1 MTHSTSQ
8 SQSTKKVKTDAQIK
22 TDVLSELQYE
32 PGVKVTDIGVLVKDG
47 IVTLNGSTASH
58 GDKWHAVR
66 AAKRVAGVK
75 GIADEIDVTLSEHHR
90 RTDAEIAAAAV
101 HQLEWSTTIPKGT
114 TQVTVRDGWVT
125 LEGAVEW
132 WYQKNAAED
141 VLQYMVG
148 VKGIRNQI
156 TIKPLISATDVKQAI
171 NAAFDRSAM
180 LDARKI
186 SVETAGSTVTISGK
200 VANSAERDEAERV
213 AWAAPGV
220 ISVVNKITL
229 EWGWGMFV

>member
-1 MTHSTSQ
+1 M
-8 SQSTKKVKTDAQIK
+8 
-22 TDVLSELQYE
+22 LSELQYE
-32 PGVKVTDIGVLVKDG
+32 PAIKVTDIGVLVKDG
-47 IVTLNGSTASH
+47 IVTLNGSMASH
-58 GDKWHAVR
+58 GQKWHAVR

-75 GIADEIDVTLSEHHR
+75 GIADEIKIILSEPHR
-90 RTDAEIAAAAV
+90 RTDAEIAEAAV
-101 HQLEWSTTIPKGT
+101 HQLEWSTTIPAGT
-114 TQVTVRDGWVT
+114 TTVTVRDGLVT

-156 TIKPLISATDVKQAI
+156 TIKPLISSVNIEQAI
-171 NAAFDRSAM
+171 RAAFDRHAM

-186 SVETAGSTVTISGK
+186 EVQTYGSKVTLMGK
-200 VANSAERDEAERV
+200 VANSTERDEAERV

-220 ISVVNKITL
+220 LSVDNQIKL
-229 EWGWGMFV
+229 EWSWAMFI

>member
-1 MTHSTSQ
+1 MTAALPLTAIP
-8 SQSTKKVKTDAQIK
+8 KKVKSDLQIK

-32 PGVKVTDIGVLVKDG
+32 PAVKVTNIGVLVKEG
-47 IVTLNGSTASH
+47 IVTLHGSTASH
-58 GDKWHAVR
+58 GEKWHAVQ

-75 GIADEIDVTLSEHHR
+75 GIADEITVVLSEPHR
-90 RTDAEIAAAAV
+90 RTDADIATAAV
-101 HQLEWSTTIPKGT
+101 HQLEWSTTIPMGT
-114 TQVTVRDGWVT
+114 TRVTVREGWVT
-125 LEGAVEW
+125 LEGDVEW

-141 VLQYMVG
+141 VLQYMIG
-148 VKGIRNQI
+148 VKGIRNLI
-156 TIKPLISATDVKQAI
+156 NIRPLISAVDVEQSI
-171 NAAFDRSAM
+171 RAAFDRHAM

-186 SVETAGSTVTISGK
+186 EVETYGSKVTLIGK

-220 ISVVNKITL
+220 LSVDNQIKL